1 MRYLKEININK
12 DKVVNKYNLNLE
24 VVNRIFYILENYFLK
39 IEKLDIQNMSL
50 REQLSLLGVIAE
62 IFPILKN
69 QEKYLQKSYEIFG
82 ELKKTHL

>member
-1 MRYLKEININK
+1 MKEININK

-50 REQLSLLGVIAE
+50 REQVS
-62 IFPILKN
+62 
-69 QEKYLQKSYEIFG
+69 
-82 ELKKTHL
+82 

>member
-1 MRYLKEININK
+1 MKEININK

-62 IFPILKN
+62 IFPILK
-69 QEKYLQKSYEIFG
+69 KSG
-82 ELKKTHL
+82 KVSTKKL